1 MNKTVIE
8 KSIYMIHYSAETK
21 IVYISMATSWW
32 DIHKI
37 SVLYS
42 SVDFY
47 LGTLIRSLLKY
58 GFFKKL
64 LHCE

>member
-1 MNKTVIE
+1 
-8 KSIYMIHYSAETK
+8 MIHYSAETK

-42 SVDFY
+42 SADFY
-47 LGTLIRSLLKY
+47 LGTLTSLLKY
-58 GFFKKL
+58 AFFKSYFITKAPL
-64 LHCE
+64 VS